1 MVPIDKDYKRVQKMA
16 EETLKKYQEVEA
28 YIEAN
33 SLEKELRTYPRMSF
47 ATNNIFAI
55 QDALGGDI
63 TYSDWWE
70 DRFCIGTLTV
80 NGVTYM
86 QYGLTKEKIDGRKGD
101 VCYEA

>member
-1 MVPIDKDYKRVQKMA
+1 MGPTDKDYKRVQKMA
-16 EETLKKYQEVEA
+16 EATLKKLQEMEEYLEA
-28 YIEAN
+28 H
-33 SLEKELRTYPRMSF
+33 SFEKQLRVFPRMSF
-47 ATNNIFAI
+47 ATNNIFEI

-70 DRFCIGTLTV
+70 DKYCIGELSV

-86 QYGLTKEKIDGRKGD
+86 QYGLTREKIDGRKGD